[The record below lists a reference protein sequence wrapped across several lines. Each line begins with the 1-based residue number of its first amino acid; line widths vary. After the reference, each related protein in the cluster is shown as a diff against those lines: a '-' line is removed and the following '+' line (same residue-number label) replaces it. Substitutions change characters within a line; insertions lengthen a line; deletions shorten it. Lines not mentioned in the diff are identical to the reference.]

1 MKDSLIKSKEDGKQ
15 SISNAPVNKQPETVQ
30 SGFEDNSPESVSMRD
45 FQSRVDDSEEM
56 QGLSKYQDKIS
67 EDTSDDSPVKKPNNT
82 GIPDDLKTSIEQLSG
97 YSLDDVKVHYNSAKP
112 ALLGAYAYAEGT
124 NIYVGPG
131 QEKHLAHEI
140 WHVVQQK
147 KGVVKANTQLGNDSG
162 TLVNTEKSLE
172 DQATKMGDKATETK
186 TTEEDTELK
195 TATASGPVQMLTQP
209 NQNVIHAGDDEMD
222 LSSEQ
227 QDMQIAALL
236 VDAGK
241 ALGPF
246 TQIFNKLKV
255 DTKASTKKID
265 QQKKVKYKANHPK
278 VLDVDDS
285 TQEGDIMYHQHT
297 ERPIMETKKLA
308 ATGMGGLKGEER
320 IKQKMNTKYAGAGK
334 NAVNEI
340 NDVVR
345 GTLAFEN
352 FEEMLGALNT
362 IEELVG
368 HDFGDFTYQIA
379 RVKQIYTPLSA
390 LLYGDV
396 KLNLKV
402 KSGSD
407 YDGDAFDHNCEL
419 QLNTIEMLKGKGT
432 SQGHGAYVKWRNL
445 DEEHWQNEGS
455 ALPVKLKNMTD
466 EGTTKYR
473 SRARQAVFSSH
484 DAYLKADKAR
494 RKDSHFEAVVEKVK
508 EIGGNTAEVLPEYF
522 SEQTFEQ
529 VATEFDDHY
538 GDFISGNSS
547 ILKEE

>member
-15 SISNAPVNKQPETVQ
+15 SVSNAPVNKQPETVQ
-30 SGFEDNSPESVSMRD
+30 SGLEDNSPEAVSMRD
-45 FQSRVDDSEEM
+45 FQSKVDDSEEM

-67 EDTSDDSPVKKPNNT
+67 EDTSDDSPVKNPNNT
-82 GIPDDLKTSIEQLSG
+82 GIPDALKTSIEQLSG
-97 YSLDDVKVHYNSAKP
+97 YSLDDVKVHYNSDKP

-147 KGVVKANTQLGNDSG
+147 KGIVKANTQLGNDSG
-162 TLVNTEKSLE
+162 TLANTETSLE
-172 DQATKMGDKATETK
+172 NQATKMGSKATETK
-186 TTEEDTELK
+186 ITEEDTELK

-227 QDMQIAALL
+227 QDKQIVALL
-236 VDAGK
+236 ADAGK
-241 ALGPF
+241 TLGPF
-246 TQIFNKLKV
+246 TQIFDKLK
-255 DTKASTKKID
+255 DETHASTKKVD
-265 QQKKVKYKANHPK
+265 QQKKVKYKAGHAK
-278 VLDVDDS
+278 VLDEKDP
-285 TQEGDIMYHQHT
+285 TKEGDIMYHENT
-297 ERPIMETKKLA
+297 TRPVLETKNLH
-308 ATGMGGLKGEER
+308 ATGMGKLKGKER

-334 NAVNEI
+334 SAVNEI

-352 FEEMLGALNT
+352 FGEMLTALNV
-362 IEELVG
+362 IEKLVG
-368 HDFGDFTYQIA
+368 KAGGFDGFTYEIA
-379 RVKQIYTPLSA
+379 RAKQIYTPLSA

-402 KSGSD
+402 KSGRD

-432 SQGHGAYVKWRNL
+432 AAGHGAYVKWRNL
-445 DEEHWQNEGS
+445 DEEHWKNEGS
-455 ALPVKLKNMTD
+455 ALPVKLKDMT
-466 EGTTKYR
+466 EEPTTKYR
-473 SRARQAVFSSH
+473 SRARLAVLSSH
-484 DAYLKADKAR
+484 DAYEKAAIAR
-494 RKDSHFEAVVEKVK
+494 QKDSGFDAVVKKVE
-508 EIGGNTAEVLPEYF
+508 EIKGNTPDEAPAYF

-529 VATEFDDHY
+529 VAAAYNAKYAEFLRQ
-538 GDFISGNSS
+538 N
-547 ILKEE
+547 KK